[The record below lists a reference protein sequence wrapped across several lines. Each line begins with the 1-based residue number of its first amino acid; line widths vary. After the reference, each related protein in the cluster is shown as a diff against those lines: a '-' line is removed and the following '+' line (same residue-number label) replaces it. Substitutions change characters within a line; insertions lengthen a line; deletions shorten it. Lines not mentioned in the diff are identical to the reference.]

1 MNKTVAQLELV
12 PAEPAAVPLSS
23 LPPKAEKIVE
33 QALAEAQTPDRV
45 GNEWNADNPNL
56 LVNCQPA
63 TQVYTNNFDQLVIIQ
78 EGRDCHD
85 DPFVRF
91 DRVHVPK
98 LIARLQAFLREEQ
111 S

>member
-1 MNKTVAQLELV
+1 MNKPVAQLELV
-12 PAEPAAVPLSS
+12 PAEPASDPLSS
-23 LPPKAEKIVE
+23 LPPKAKKIVE
-33 QALAEAQTPDRV
+33 QALAEAETPDRI
-45 GNEWNADNPNL
+45 GNEWNADNPDL

-63 TQVYTNNFDQLVIIQ
+63 TQVYTNNFGQLVIIQ
-78 EGRDCHD
+78 EGRDYDD

-98 LIARLQAFLREEQ
+98 LIARLQDFLREER